1 MRTPD
6 VYEHLVGKVLRGR
19 FVLDEFI
26 DQGGMGAVFR
36 ATDRQVGDTVAVK
49 VLHPALAKEAKC
61 LARFIRE
68 AEAAMV
74 LSHPHIVETR
84 SMCGPDE
91 EFAWFAM
98 EFLDGASLRHMR
110 KRKHVFTGPEVAR
123 IGRQVLSAL
132 DAAHGIGLLH
142 RDVKPDNVM
151 VVRRNGVDAA
161 KLVDFGIAVFNY
173 SDTYSRL
180 TTAGTILGTPAYMP
194 PEQLAGKKLDGRA
207 DVYSLAATLHTLLVG
222 KPPFGSGSLAKVVP
236 KILTGDRVPLGEL
249 RPDLIPLATI
259 IERGLTPDRD
269 ARWQNAGDMQRALA
283 PFDETEAQTLLPW
296 TRPRGN
302 ATLHLSAEDFDD
314 VVLTTQTPRA
324 EALGASEIERLA
336 LLAAPSERPPRLR
349 LSADENA
356 GENAT
361 VAARPVARNPVMRA
375 TPAPSPS
382 RRPNALVVA
391 IVIGAAIGV
400 AVVLAL
406 YGGDQEAPSGPPA
419 ASVASAP

>member
-1 MRTPD
+1 MRTHD
-6 VYEHLVGKVLRGR
+6 VYEHLVGRVLRDR
-19 FVLDEFI
+19 FVLNEFI

-36 ATDRQVGDTVAVK
+36 ATDRQVGDAVAVK

-91 EFAWFAM
+91 ELAWFAM
-98 EFLDGASLRHMR
+98 ELLEGASLRHMR

-123 IGRQVLSAL
+123 IGRQVLAAL

-142 RDVKPDNVM
+142 RDVKPANVM
-151 VVRRNGVDAA
+151 VVRRDGVDVA

-173 SDTYSRL
+173 SDTYTRL

-194 PEQLAGKKLDGRA
+194 PEQLAGKALDGRA

-222 KPPFGSGSLAKVVP
+222 QPPFGSGSLAKVVP

-259 IERGLTPDRD
+259 IERGLTADRD
-269 ARWQNAGDMQRALA
+269 ARWQNAGDMERALA
-283 PFDETEAQTLLPW
+283 PFDETEAQTLLHW
-296 TRPRGN
+296 TPPRGN
-302 ATLHLSAEDFDD
+302 ATVRLSAADFDE
-314 VVLTTQTPRA
+314 VLLTTQTPRA
-324 EALGASEIERLA
+324 DVLGAAEVEQLA
-336 LLAAPSERPPRLR
+336 LLATPSEPPPRPR
-349 LSADENA
+349 LFADQNA
-356 GENAT
+356 DENAT
-361 VAARPVARNPVMRA
+361 VAARPVAR
-375 TPAPSPS
+375 
-382 RRPNALVVA
+382 
-391 IVIGAAIGV
+391 I
-400 AVVLAL
+400 
-406 YGGDQEAPSGPPA
+406 
-419 ASVASAP
+419 SA